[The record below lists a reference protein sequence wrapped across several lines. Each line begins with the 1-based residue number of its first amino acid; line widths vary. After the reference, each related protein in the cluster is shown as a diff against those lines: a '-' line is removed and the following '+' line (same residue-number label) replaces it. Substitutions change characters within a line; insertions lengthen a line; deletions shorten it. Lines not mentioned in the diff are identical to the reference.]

1 MKTVCMNC
9 LDRVPGCHG
18 NCPAYL
24 EYREKRQQ
32 ELELRWCKNELCL
45 KCGDY
50 KQSYLG
56 ACDGCRWYVMNEE
69 VI

>member
-1 MKTVCMNC
+1 MSGTAT
-9 LDRVPGCHG
+9 LI
-18 NCPAYL
+18 
-24 EYREKRQQ
+24 RENRNLREENEKLRK
-32 ELELRWCKNELCL
+32 ELRWCKNELCL

>member
-1 MKTVCMNC
+1 MSETSV
-9 LDRVPGCHG
+9 LI
-18 NCPAYL
+18 
-24 EYREKRQQ
+24 RENQKLRK
-32 ELELRWCKNELCL
+32 ENEKLRKELRWCKNELCL

>member
-1 MKTVCMNC
+1 MEQEVACMSETSV
-9 LDRVPGCHG
+9 LI
-18 NCPAYL
+18 
-24 EYREKRQQ
+24 RENQKLRD
-32 ELELRWCKNELCL
+32 ENDKLRKELRWCKNELCL
-45 KCGDY
+45 TCGDY